1 LDLPVLVVG
10 SVALDTIETPF
21 GRVEDALGGSA
32 TYFSLAARLLDEVR
46 LVGVVGEDFPDAHR
60 RTLRDRGVRTD
71 GLVTECGRTFRWT
84 GAYKGAMNEAETL
97 AVELNV
103 FGSFEPRIPES
114 FSDSEYVFLANGSP
128 RVQMAVREKFPSARL
143 VVADTMN
150 YYIANALPD
159 LKRLLGVVHGLVLND
174 QEARQLSGSDSLMEA
189 GESILDMGPSF
200 VIIKKGE
207 HGALLLSSGAP
218 FALPAFPTPQVK
230 DPTGAGDS
238 FAGGMM
244 GFLSSTGDLSPMGLR
259 RAVAYGTAV
268 ASITV
273 EGFGTAS
280 IEAARRADVESR
292 LAHLREMLRF

>member
-1 LDLPVLVVG
+1 MPVLVVG
-10 SVALDTIETPF
+10 SIALDTIETPF
-21 GRVEDALGGSA
+21 GRVAEALGGSA

-46 LVGVVGEDFPDAHR
+46 LVGVIGEDFPEVHTRMLHDC
-60 RTLRDRGVRTD
+60 GIRTD
-71 GLVTECGRTFRWT
+71 GLVTDCGRTFRWT
-84 GAYKGAMNEAETL
+84 GSYKGAMAEAETV

-103 FGSFEPRIPES
+103 FGSFQPVIPES
-114 FSDSEYVFLANGSP
+114 FRDTEYVFLANGSP
-128 RVQMAVREKFPSARL
+128 RVQMAVREQLPSARL

-159 LKRLLGVVHGLVLND
+159 LKSLLGAIHGLVLND
-174 QEARQLSGSDSLMEA
+174 QEARLLSDSDVLLEA
-189 GESILDMGPSF
+189 GGRILEMGPSF

-207 HGALLLSSGAP
+207 HGALLMSSGEP
-218 FALPAFPTPQVK
+218 FALPAYPTPEVK

-273 EGFGTAS
+273 EGFGTSS
-280 IEAARRADVESR
+280 IEAARRSDVESR